1 MLDLIFKILN
11 FVIFI
16 LISAYIFKRYMLG
29 DIFTEIKQANNQ
41 VYGLEKSIGE
51 LNEAL
56 QTEQLAVQEQKISYD
71 QLLKQ
76 VQLWQQVC
84 LDQQALR
91 QAEQAQILADLS
103 TKRREQSQM
112 LVTHR
117 LQKKLT
123 KLIIKNSLTDLKA
136 YFQDRKQVDQYQ
148 ADLLNKLVSK

>member
-1 MLDLIFKILN
+1 
-11 FVIFI
+11 
-16 LISAYIFKRYMLG
+16 
-29 DIFTEIKQANNQ
+29 
-41 VYGLEKSIGE
+41 
-51 LNEAL
+51 
-56 QTEQLAVQEQKISYD
+56 
-71 QLLKQ
+71 LKQ

>member
-91 QAEQAQILADLS
+91 QAEQAQILAGLS

-123 KLIIKNSLTDLKA
+123 KLIIKNSLTDLKV

>member
-11 FVIFI
+11 FIIFMV
-16 LISAYIFKRYMLG
+16 ISAYIFKRYMLG

-51 LNEAL
+51 LNEEL
-56 QTEQLAVQEQKISYD
+56 QTEQLALQEQKLSYD

-76 VQLWQQVC
+76 VQLWQQIC

-91 QAEQAQILADLS
+91 QAEQNQILADLS
-103 TKRREQSQM
+103 SKRVQQSQV

-123 KLIIKNSLTDLKA
+123 KIIIKNSLTDLKA
-136 YFQDRKQVDQYQ
+136 YFQDRKLVDQYQ
-148 ADLLNKLVSK
+148 ADLLNKLISK

>member
-1 MLDLIFKILN
+1 
-11 FVIFI
+11 
-16 LISAYIFKRYMLG
+16 MLG

-51 LNEAL
+51 LNEEL

-76 VQLWQQVC
+76 VQLWQQIC
-84 LDQQALR
+84 LDRQVLR
-91 QAEQAQILADLS
+91 QVEQDQILADLS
-103 TKRREQSQM
+103 SKRVQQSQM

-123 KLIIKNSLTDLKA
+123 KIIIKNSLIDLKT
-136 YFQDRKQVDQYQ
+136 YFQDHKLVDQYQ
-148 ADLLNKLVSK
+148 ADLLNKLISK

>member
-91 QAEQAQILADLS
+91 QAEQAQILAGLS

-123 KLIIKNSLTDLKA
+123 KLIIKNSLTDLKV

-148 ADLLNKLVSK
+148 ADLLHKLVNK